1 MLPNFAYIDK
11 DEPNINRDLVLCGEW
26 RNGVLEM
33 FPAIWP
39 DYALAHKAN
48 VIEMLSQ
55 VQKTIS

>member
-1 MLPNFAYIDK
+1 M
-11 DEPNINRDLVLCGEW
+11 
-26 RNGVLEM
+26 LEM

-55 VQKTIS
+55 VQKTISQSFLDYVAVKVADMEL